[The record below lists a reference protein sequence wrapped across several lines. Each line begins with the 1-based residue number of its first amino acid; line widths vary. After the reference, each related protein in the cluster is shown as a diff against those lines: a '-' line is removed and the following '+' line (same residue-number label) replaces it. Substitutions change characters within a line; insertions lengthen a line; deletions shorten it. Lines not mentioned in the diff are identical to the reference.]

1 MRETNELKERIRKMN
16 QELREKG
23 REMTDWKTKRKEVER
38 KDARQD
44 ERMKQ
49 KLESLMKDLEERTKR
64 SLSEDTQASQIWE
77 CKVTSCF
84 WGVDTRFDRQRELE
98 DE

>member
-1 MRETNELKERIRKMN
+1 
-16 QELREKG
+16 
-23 REMTDWKTKRKEVER
+23 
-38 KDARQD
+38 
-44 ERMKQ
+44 
-49 KLESLMKDLEERTKR
+49 MKDQKKKH
-64 SLSEDTQASQIWE
+64 LSEDTQASQIWE